1 MRVLIYTSTFL
12 PYIGGAE
19 LAAHH
24 LAQGLAE
31 EGHRVLVVVQHET
44 SPNPAGSYEIKR
56 LKVPWGADRLHLRHT
71 ARRISL
77 LRLLWTWAPDIVHAQ
92 LSVPC
97 GHDMNKISALTR
109 VQWVLTCQGED
120 IQKCPEIPYGCRLDP
135 EQELRI
141 GEAVRGAHGL
151 IAIGR
156 NIRDEY
162 VSLGA
167 EEEKIHDI
175 PNPIAYEALS
185 KRSATAR
192 HELGLST
199 DAPVV
204 LAVGRNHPKKGFR
217 RLLDV
222 AASLRDNGVIL
233 EFVVVGRGCKSLE
246 EYAQH
251 LGISP
256 QVHLFEEATPA
267 GLASVRD
274 VPSGSQAIHTFFHAA
289 DIFAMPSFVEGFG
302 LVTVEAMAA
311 GLPVVAY
318 EGPGTEDVLSDTRCG
333 VMVPQGDIAQF
344 SDCLAR
350 FAEDAHLRRKIGKSA
365 QEFATRYDRRVVARQ
380 HVQLYQHLVR

>member
-12 PYIGGAE
+12 PHIGGAE

-24 LAQGLAE
+24 LAQGLVE
-31 EGHRVLVVVQHET
+31 EGHHVLVVIQHEA
-44 SPNPAGSYEIKR
+44 PPDPAGSYEIKR

-77 LRLLWTWAPDIVHAQ
+77 LRLFWKWAPDIVHAQ
-92 LSVPC
+92 ISVPC
-97 GHDMNKISALTR
+97 GHDMKMISVLTR
-109 VQWVLTCQGED
+109 VPWVLTCQGED
-120 IQKCPEIPYGCRLDP
+120 IQKCPEISYGCRLDP

-156 NIRDEY
+156 NIRDEFL
-162 VSLGA
+162 SLGA

-192 HELGLST
+192 HELGLPS

-222 AASLRDNGVIL
+222 AALLRDNGMIL
-233 EFVVVGRGCKSLE
+233 EFVIVGRGCKLLE
-246 EYAQH
+246 EYAQR
-251 LGISP
+251 LGFSP

-267 GLASVRD
+267 GLASVGA
-274 VPSGSQAIHTFFHAA
+274 VPSGSQEIRTFFHAA
-289 DIFAMPSFVEGFG
+289 DIFAMPSFVEGLP

-318 EGPGTEDVLSDTRCG
+318 EGPGTEDLLSDKRCG
-333 VMVPQGDIAQF
+333 VLVPQGSTAQF
-344 SDCLAR
+344 SNCLAR
-350 FAEDAHLRRKIGKSA
+350 FSEDADLRRTMGKSA
-365 QEFATRYDRRVVARQ
+365 QEFATRFDRRVVAGQ
-380 HVQLYQHLVR
+380 HVQLYEQLVN